1 MKLLINT
8 SYREK
13 NCYKILNDIKEN
25 DDHMVSLAKKEIKRC
40 MGCCE
45 CKKQALK
52 NFCVIED
59 DMLEVY
65 TNMAKFDKI
74 VFACPIYMNFI
85 NGTTKNIIERLNTF
99 YMHPEVIKNKSIY
112 LIIIG
117 EMSEEENKETVE
129 MITKYFESLTEFM
142 EFNFKFLGYISSGII
157 EEIDDIEKNNANYN
171 DIIEKIKNS
180 I

>member
-1 MKLLINT
+1 
-8 SYREK
+8 
-13 NCYKILNDIKEN
+13 
-25 DDHMVSLAKKEIKRC
+25 
-40 MGCCE
+40 
-45 CKKQALK
+45 
-52 NFCVIED
+52 
-59 DMLEVY
+59 
-65 TNMAKFDKI
+65 MAKFDKI

-129 MITKYFESLTEFM
+129 IITKYFESLTEFM
-142 EFNFKFLGYISSGII
+142 EFNFKFLGYLSSGII
-157 EEIDDIEKNNANYN
+157 EEIDDIEKNNANYKE
-171 DIIEKIKNS
+171 IIERIKNS

>member
-8 SYREK
+8 SFREK
-13 NCYKILNDIKEN
+13 NCYKILNDIKE
-25 DDHMVSLAKKEIKRC
+25 DDDFLISLANKEIKRC
-40 MGCCE
+40 KGCCE
-45 CKKQALK
+45 CKKTVLK
-52 NFCVIED
+52 NYCVIQD
-59 DMLEVY
+59 DMLEIY
-65 TNMAKFDKI
+65 TNMSKYDSI

-99 YMHPEVIKNKSIY
+99 YMHPEVIKNKNIY

-117 EMSEEENKETVE
+117 EMSEEENEEAVD

-157 EEIDDIEKNNANYN
+157 EEIDDIEKNNDNYN
-171 DIIEKIKNS
+171 EIVESIKRKI
-180 I
+180 